1 MLHSDHGMIF
11 LKILHNNS
19 CLKPRL
25 GVDKSFKVYS
35 ILWIV
40 ASEIKVRSSFNWN
53 DWDRKMLLSRMIL
66 LDFIED

>member
-25 GVDKSFKVYS
+25 GVDKSFKVYI
-35 ILWIV
+35 ILWIIV
-40 ASEIKVRSSFNWN
+40 TEIKIRRLFNWN
-53 DWDRKMLLSRMIL
+53 EFPAADKNFL
-66 LDFIED
+66 